1 MSLDLGGS
9 AETEKSSSDKSGSET
24 SVVSGTQT
32 TSKQLDTD
40 TLNYLLDSFMG
51 ENQGLSQVFS
61 TEQVS
66 GIYDSSV
73 ASEAAGDLTA
83 KILAELAALTAEEV
97 TTTEGVTET
106 EFDESSDSKSK
117 SASVNFGLGL

>member
-9 AETEKSSSDKSGSET
+9 AETEKSRSDKSGSET

-66 GIYDSSV
+66 GIYESSV

-106 EFDESSDSKSK
+106 EFDESSNSKSK
-117 SASVNFGLGL
+117 SAGVNFGLGL

>member
-1 MSLDLGGS
+1 
-9 AETEKSSSDKSGSET
+9 
-24 SVVSGTQT
+24 
-32 TSKQLDTD
+32 
-40 TLNYLLDSFMG
+40 MG

-106 EFDESSDSKSK
+106 EFDESSNSKSK
-117 SASVNFGLGL
+117 SAGVNFGLGL